1 VFGAVTLA
9 PSTGETVEHSSIID
23 GLRAAFP
30 LRAVV
35 LPWVV
40 ARLIVV
46 PAMAF
51 GARGDVFHA
60 RALLTMDGQWFRL
73 IALDGYDAPYVP
85 GNWSEY
91 PFFPL
96 FPGIAGALMQFGTSD
111 LVALIGVSWLASLIA
126 GAGLYRLASTHLSP
140 VAARWSVWVFA
151 LAPGALSMVLAYSD
165 SLFLAGAI
173 WALVAADSRRWW
185 LAGVVAVCATA
196 SRPNGVLIVAALLV
210 AVIVARAGW
219 RAALAVSVPS
229 AVFVVGWL
237 AYLES
242 HVGDPLVFWSAKD
255 AWVELS
261 VLDFL
266 TDPFG
271 SGVAVTHVVVFA
283 VAAAAYATRL
293 RRQPLAWA
301 VVTLL
306 VVAPPMLLGVVGL
319 ARYAVL
325 AFPMQLAVADV
336 LATRGRH
343 WVIGY
348 LVTSSCVLAIF
359 AHLVVTRS
367 WVP

>member
-1 VFGAVTLA
+1 MAVE
-9 PSTGETVEHSSIID
+9 PSSIFD
-23 GLRAAFP
+23 RLRAVFP
-30 LRAVV
+30 FTAVV
-35 LPWVV
+35 LPWIV

-46 PAMAF
+46 PAMAIDTT
-51 GARGDVFHA
+51 GDRFHA

-96 FPGIAGALMQFGTSD
+96 FPGIAGGLMQLGSSD
-111 LVALIGVSWLASLIA
+111 LVGLIAVSWLASLIA
-126 GAGLYRLASTHLSP
+126 GAGLYRLASTHLP
-140 VAARWSVWVFA
+140 EGTAKWSVWVFA
-151 LAPGALSMVLAYSD
+151 LAPGALSMVMAYSD

-185 LAGVVAVCATA
+185 LAGAVALCATA

-219 RAALAVSVPS
+219 RAAVAVSVPS

-237 AYLES
+237 AYLDA

-261 VLDFL
+261 VLDFV

-271 SGVAVTHVVVFA
+271 SGVALTHVIVFA
-283 VAAAAYATRL
+283 VALVAYAARL
-293 RRQPLAWA
+293 RRQPLAWV

-306 VVAPPMLLGVVGL
+306 VVAPPMMLGVVGL

-336 LATRGRH
+336 LAARGRN

-348 LVTSSCVLAIF
+348 LVTSSCVLAVF
-359 AHLVVTRS
+359 ARLVVTRS

>member
-1 VFGAVTLA
+1 MTLA
-9 PSTGETVEHSSIID
+9 PSAGEAVEHPSITD
-23 GLRAAFP
+23 RLRSVFP
-30 LRAVV
+30 FSAVV
-35 LPWVV
+35 LPWIV

-46 PAMAF
+46 PAMAV
-51 GARGDVFHA
+51 GAEGDLFHA

-96 FPGIAGALMQFGTSD
+96 FPGIVGALMRFGTPD
-111 LVALIGVSWLASLIA
+111 LVALIGVSWFASLIA
-126 GAGLYRLASTHLSP
+126 AAGVYALASRHLSP
-140 VAARWSVWVFA
+140 VAARWSVWVLV

-165 SLFLAGAI
+165 SLFLAGAA
-173 WALVAADSRRWW
+173 WALVAADSRRWL

-219 RAALAVSVPS
+219 RAALSVSVPS

-237 AYLES
+237 AYLEA
-242 HVGDPLVFWSAKD
+242 HVGDAFVFWSAKD

-261 VLDFL
+261 VIDFL

-271 SGVAVTHVVVFA
+271 SGVALTHVVVFA
-283 VAAAAYATRL
+283 IAAGAYTARA

-325 AFPMQLAVADV
+325 AFPMQLAVTDV
-336 LATRGRH
+336 LAARGRN

-348 LVTSSCVLAIF
+348 LAMSSCVLALF
-359 AHLVVTRS
+359 AHLVVARS

>member
-1 VFGAVTLA
+1 
-9 PSTGETVEHSSIID
+9 VEQSSIID
-23 GLRAAFP
+23 RLRAVFP
-30 LRAVV
+30 FSAVV
-35 LPWVV
+35 LPWIV

-46 PAMAF
+46 PAMTI
-51 GARGDVFHA
+51 GAEGDRFHA

-96 FPGIAGALMQFGTSD
+96 FPGIAGALMQLGTAD
-111 LVALIGVSWLASLIA
+111 LAALIGVSWFASLIA

-140 VAARWSVWVFA
+140 TAARWSVWVFV

-173 WALVAADSRRWW
+173 WALVAADSRRWL
-185 LAGVVAVCATA
+185 LAGTIAVCATA

-219 RAALAVSVPS
+219 RAALSVSVPS

-237 AYLES
+237 AYLEA

-271 SGVAVTHVVVFA
+271 SRVALTHVVVFGIA
-283 VAAAAYATRL
+283 LVAYASRL

-301 VVTLL
+301 VVTVL

-336 LATRGRH
+336 LAARGRN

-348 LVTSSCVLAIF
+348 LVTSSCVLAVF

>member
-1 VFGAVTLA
+1 
-9 PSTGETVEHSSIID
+9 
-23 GLRAAFP
+23 
-30 LRAVV
+30 
-35 LPWVV
+35 
-40 ARLIVV
+40 
-46 PAMAF
+46 
-51 GARGDVFHA
+51 
-60 RALLTMDGQWFRL
+60 L

-96 FPGIAGALMQFGTSD
+96 FPGIAGALMRFGSSD
-111 LVALIGVSWLASLIA
+111 LVALIGVSWFASLIA
-126 GAGLYRLASTHLSP
+126 GAGLYRLASTHLPPTS
-140 VAARWSVWVFA
+140 AKWSVWVFA

-165 SLFLAGAI
+165 SLFLAGTV

-185 LAGVVAVCATA
+185 LAGMVAVCATA
-196 SRPNGVLIVAALLV
+196 SRPNGVLIVAALLA
-210 AVIVARAGW
+210 AVIVVRAGW

-229 AVFVVGWL
+229 AVFVIGWL
-237 AYLES
+237 AYLDA
-242 HVGDPLVFWSAKD
+242 HVGDPFVFWSAKD

-271 SGVAVTHVVVFA
+271 SGVALTHVIVFGIA
-283 VAAAAYATRL
+283 LVAYATRL

-336 LATRGRH
+336 LAARGRN

-348 LVTSSCVLAIF
+348 LVASSCVLAVF
-359 AHLVVTRS
+359 AHLVIARS